1 MFRSTALRI
10 IPANHDPSFPGAS
23 VFSVCSMYA
32 VFSARLL
39 CLFGLLFTISG
50 CGASYRSTQTIPYTD
65 SLTSVPIP
73 PDEPV
78 FVSVSNFH
86 GSIHV
91 AADPSLSTIQIKRS
105 LHAREKDFE
114 QPGRNFDLQHNLK
127 HSLDFIDYRARL
139 ARSADGRAMCTV
151 IVTTSYPEPMN
162 QWVELDIRIP
172 NLAGVNLHTNNGEV
186 TVANAHGPMIITNDK
201 GDIIVSTVY
210 PVRDRVTLIT
220 TNGHIDLRVPVS
232 STGSVSITAVNGR
245 AAFSMPD
252 NHRFAVR
259 LPDSSHVVGILNP
272 GANAITLQTTEGNA
286 RIIVADDP
294 AHISP
299 LKKLSLPV
307 RP

>member
-1 MFRSTALRI
+1 MLRLHTSDMSYH
-10 IPANHDPSFPGAS
+10 NNELSLLS
-23 VFSVCSMYA
+23 VIMRFSHVSVA
-32 VFSARLL
+32 VQKV
-39 CLFGLLFTISG
+39 CLFGLLLILTG

-65 SLTSVPIP
+65 SLTSAPISH
-73 PDEPV
+73 DEPV
-78 FVSVSNFH
+78 FISVSNFH
-86 GSIHV
+86 GSVHI
-91 AADPSLSTIQIKRS
+91 AADPSLSAIQIKRS

-114 QPGRNFDLQHNLK
+114 QPGRNFDLQHDLK

-139 ARSADGRAMCTV
+139 ARSTDGRAVCTV

-186 TVANAHGPMIITNDK
+186 TVANARGPMIITNDK

-232 STGSVSITAVNGR
+232 STGSVAISAVNGR
-245 AAFSMPD
+245 AGFSMPSD
-252 NHRFAVR
+252 QRFAVR
-259 LPDSSHVVGILNP
+259 FPNSSHAVGMLNP
-272 GANAITLQTTEGNA
+272 GSNAITLQTTEGNA

-294 AHISP
+294 AHISG